1 MRMGRVTH
9 TWVSAKSLP
18 LACPQV
24 RRLTQRD
31 RQEQSHRRRRAQ
43 TGHYH
48 LARACHRQTLCRPR
62 CRLLRPP
69 NRPRGRNPPTH
80 RQTPGPGTHRHH
92 RTRSLKPPND
102 QIRLRRMAS
111 PCPVTLDSRTSR
123 NRVLFHHAYLG
134 ANIRSTQFSAG
145 ASLSAPA
152 ARMPVPP
159 AGSTNLPSWSYVAN
173 DCPQASGA
181 SAGGGGPPPAR
192 GGGGGGGGPGGGPA
206 TRGAPRGRGGGER
219 PRRGGGRGR

>member
-1 MRMGRVTH
+1 MGRVTH
-9 TWVSAKSLP
+9 PWVSAKSLP

-80 RQTPGPGTHRHH
+80 RQTPGPRTHRHH

-111 PCPVTLDSRTSR
+111 PCPVTLDSRTSQKTP
-123 NRVLFHHAYLG
+123 G
-134 ANIRSTQFSAG
+134 ASSGVFIPSLLELHVCSVHITLICVRIHVEPAETFEDVGS
-145 ASLSAPA
+145 ASLSSCCSGH
-152 ARMPVPP
+152 RCHV
-159 AGSTNLPSWSYVAN
+159 GSK
-173 DCPQASGA
+173 
-181 SAGGGGPPPAR
+181 
-192 GGGGGGGGPGGGPA
+192 
-206 TRGAPRGRGGGER
+206 
-219 PRRGGGRGR
+219 